1 MFSLN
6 VYIWFNTDLE
16 RNTDERSGQ
25 TSTEHLASML
35 TKRSGRACE
44 CWLTIDT
51 MFILKCFDLIQYW
64 FRMQHW
70 STFRKT
76 STNN

>member
-25 TSTEHLASML
+25 TSTEHLALML
-35 TKRSGRACE
+35 TKRSGWACE
-44 CWLTIDT
+44 CWFTIDT
-51 MFILKCFDLIQYW
+51 MFSLKYLDLIQYW

-70 STFRKT
+70 STFR
-76 STNN
+76 TNFN